1 VITPWNFPFTMP
13 GLDVVPALAAG
24 AAVLLKPSEV
34 TPLSA
39 IEFVH
44 GWTEIGAPPVLALAT
59 G

>member
-1 VITPWNFPFTMP
+1 MP

-39 IEFVH
+39 IESVH